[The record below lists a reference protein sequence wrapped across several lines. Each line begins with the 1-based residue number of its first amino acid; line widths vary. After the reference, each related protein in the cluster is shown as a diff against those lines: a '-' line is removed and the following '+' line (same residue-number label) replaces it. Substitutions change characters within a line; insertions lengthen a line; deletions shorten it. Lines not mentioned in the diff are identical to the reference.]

1 MLKLNNDVRAKAGE
15 FLVLHENGNVYVVDE
30 GSLEEA
36 ICGPAS
42 GPKQGISL
50 ADKVAGK
57 ASKKKRRTPSTSN
70 DIESLLLS
78 GLSLDEV
85 ARRTNV
91 AHWIV
96 DFRRKKM
103 VEEGL
108 LPPLTKKTPVKHHW
122 YKSAEA
128 LEAARE
134 RARHA
139 WRVRMAKF
147 AKKETGK

>member
-1 MLKLNNDVRAKAGE
+1 V
-15 FLVLHENGNVYVVDE
+15 
-30 GSLEEA
+30 
-36 ICGPAS
+36 
-42 GPKQGISL
+42 
-50 ADKVAGK
+50 
-57 ASKKKRRTPSTSN
+57 N
-70 DIESLLLS
+70 DIALQV
-78 GLSLDEV
+78 GLSRKIVGL
-85 ARRTNV
+85 RRAT
-91 AHWIV
+91 
-96 DFRRKKM
+96 M